1 MKKGYK
7 KDFQSWKGIVTLKL
21 LCCNIAAGRFDW
33 KKYCTPQPYCGQEI
47 CVIPLHCSYGQIG
60 YTVYFPYS
68 DMPEVEYDWE
78 MNKLTIDKEN
88 WENYLQNYAGAYVSK
103 EYRSFQTAL
112 VREISK
118 YATAVGAKVT
128 FNLKGHY
135 NTSCFIE
142 RNGKFVYI
150 SHSSGLSR
158 MGSGVKI
165 ELDSFL
171 IRTAQHAK
179 DYRGGHNQYCDITNL
194 QSMIDNLLE

>member
-1 MKKGYK
+1 MAQN
-7 KDFQSWKGIVTLKL
+7 F
-21 LCCNIAAGRFDW
+21 
-33 KKYCTPQPYCGQEI
+33 
-47 CVIPLHCSYGQIG
+47 
-60 YTVYFPYS
+60 YTK
-68 DMPEVEYDWE
+68 W
-78 MNKLTIDKEN
+78 
-88 WENYLQNYAGAYVSK
+88 QNAILADAGAYVSK

-112 VREISK
+112 VREIS
-118 YATAVGAKVT
+118 
-128 FNLKGHY
+128 